1 MFPLALLSPRVIAEI
16 LIFVLLG
23 AAGWWGYNWIYDR
36 GAAHVQQKWDLEK
49 ASQDAASARVATD
62 ALATTKAL
70 QASADRDKETK
81 NAQINTLNANL
92 ASAIAGLSNRPSRP
106 DPGSVPSNPATG
118 GGCTGAELY
127 KPDAEF
133 LAREASRGD
142 ALQAELQLCYSR
154 YRAARDA
161 LK

>member
-1 MFPLALLSPRVIAEI
+1 VIAEI
-16 LIFVLLG
+16 FIFVLLG
-23 AAGWWGYNWIYDR
+23 AAGWWAYDTIYDR
-36 GAAHVQQKWDLEK
+36 GAEHVQKQWDAEK
-49 ASQDAASARVATD
+49 AAQASESAKVASD
-62 ALATTKAL
+62 ALATTKSL

-81 NAQINTLNANL
+81 NAQIATLNASL
-92 ASAIAGLSNRPSRP
+92 ASAIAGLSNRPARP
-106 DPGSVPSNPATG
+106 DPGSVPSNPSAR

-133 LAREASRGD
+133 LTREAARGD

-154 YRAARDA
+154 YRAAREA